1 MNDQQHSD
9 MVQLIC
15 QVRSMFY
22 LVDEPTTL
30 LTIQSDGQLFTIR
43 ASGQLALDLRALPRG
58 TMICATLHDAPP
70 SDLEIVAFAV
80 VPLHSTNDFNIR
92 PGYRSWFIRTG

>member
-9 MVQLIC
+9 MVQQMSG

-30 LTIQSDGQLFTIR
+30 MLHVDGQTFTAR
-43 ASGQLALDLRALPRG
+43 ASGQLTLTPGAAAWRDDLR
-58 TMICATLHDAPP
+58 DAARC
-70 SDLEIVAFAV
+70 S
-80 VPLHSTNDFNIR
+80 
-92 PGYRSWFIRTG
+92 G